1 MNAQGFGASESPGSG
16 CAPYDVIID
25 ATGMLKEAARE
36 TVGPQAKMSRIS
48 ELTDDRPRWSVAVF
62 AHDEAAH
69 IRRSLEAIARAVDD
83 PRDIDVWVLA
93 NGCSDTTADQV
104 RACAPL
110 VRNLWLAEIAIGDKA
125 NAWNVYVHDV
135 LSHARAKEIEAHVF
149 TDGDV
154 TLERDAIEALA
165 AALREVPTAD
175 GAGGMPATGRDK
187 SGWRRRMVANG
198 VLAGNLYALHGRVIE
213 AVRASA
219 IRLPVGLIGEDF
231 LVSWLVASSFG
242 TQPPDGDGPKTIFCP
257 AAEFSFRSLSPL
269 RPRDW
274 PTYARRK
281 WRYTMRALQ
290 LEMLTH
296 VLRGGGMS
304 AMPRHVDEL
313 YLHAPLPSRLRWIGV
328 ETPLRSA
335 AVLWIRRFRR
345 RAEEQPAR

>member
-1 MNAQGFGASESPGSG
+1 
-16 CAPYDVIID
+16 
-25 ATGMLKEAARE
+25 MLKVTARE
-36 TVGPQAKMSRIS
+36 TVRSQAKISRIS

-62 AHDEAAH
+62 AHNEAAH

-104 RACAPL
+104 RVCAPL

-135 LSHARAKEIEAHVF
+135 LSHARAKEIETHVF

-198 VLAGNLYALHGRVIE
+198 MLAGNLYALHGRVIE

-219 IRLPVGLIGEDF
+219 IRLPA
-231 LVSWLVASSFG
+231 AS
-242 TQPPDGDGPKTIFCP
+242 
-257 AAEFSFRSLSPL
+257 
-269 RPRDW
+269 
-274 PTYARRK
+274 
-281 WRYTMRALQ
+281 
-290 LEMLTH
+290 
-296 VLRGGGMS
+296 
-304 AMPRHVDEL
+304 
-313 YLHAPLPSRLRWIGV
+313 
-328 ETPLRSA
+328 
-335 AVLWIRRFRR
+335 
-345 RAEEQPAR
+345 